1 MERQTKIRLS
11 PEVLSMVNDER
22 EIETDSFNRVILGL
36 LKNFDPTDVKITNGE
51 DGFELRI
58 FEKIIPLPE
67 FSTFSEA
74 VSVSS
79 DTANKLQKCKSHPD
93 EALNTTIFKLIS
105 YKHTNIL
112 PHEKADKAL
121 VRAIG
126 EYGIYFFHAHGDD
139 LTELTKLF
147 TNAGRTCSAVSHEDK
162 NDAITALNNLSL
174 KIYDKQGSRGRDRIN
189 NHQKRIKDH
198 LN

>member
-1 MERQTKIRLS
+1 MKMLQA
-11 PEVLSMVNDER
+11 ER
-22 EIETDSFNRVILGL
+22 EIESDSVNRVILGL
-36 LKNFDPTDVKITNGE
+36 LKDYNPSDVKITNGE

-58 FEKIIPLPE
+58 YDEIVPIPE
-67 FSTFSEA
+67 FSAKSESINLSA
-74 VSVSS
+74 
-79 DTANKLQKCKSHPD
+79 DTYNHLQKCKSHPD

-112 PHEKADKAL
+112 PHEKANKAL

-126 EYGIYFFHAHGDD
+126 EYGIYFFYAHGDD

-162 NDAITALNNLSL
+162 NDAITALNNLAV
-174 KIYDKQGSRGRDRIN
+174 KIFEKQGSFGRDRIN
-189 NHQKRIKDH
+189 NHKERIIDH